1 MYAYKIIWSRGSV
14 IKAKETA
21 FMIGKLWTLP
31 SGADE
36 F

>member
-1 MYAYKIIWSRGSV
+1 MYAYKIIWRRGSA

-21 FMIGKLWTLP
+21 FRIGKLWTLP